1 MHVDYQKYLKYKN
14 KYLNLKKLLQVGGD
28 SHCKRK
34 QIEMFSENKSPYGTI
49 LRDTYI
55 YDSLDSMKILGKSIQ
70 GTKVYV
76 QITKEKNGKKYH
88 SCQNCGDFFKQKPGG
103 WIDYN
108 DISCE

>member
-1 MHVDYQKYLKYKN
+1 MDVDYQKYLKYKN

-28 SHCKRK
+28 DHCEIK
-34 QIEMFSENKSPYGTI
+34 QQEMFSENKSPYGTI
-49 LRDTYI
+49 LRNTNI
-55 YDSLDSMKILGKSIQ
+55 YDSLNSMKKLGTSIQ

-76 QITKEKNGKKYH
+76 QMTKEKNGKKYH
-88 SCQNCGDFFKQKPGG
+88 YCENCGDFFDKKPGG